1 MSGGGGTKS
10 VDVGEDVVVIV
21 VLSALPRIVG
31 VVPQG
36 RIVGTGSVPPAVVKA
51 PS

>member
-10 VDVGEDVVVIV
+10 VDVGADVVVIV
-21 VLSALPRIVG
+21 VLSELPLIVG

-36 RIVGTGSVPPAVVKA
+36 RAVGTGRVPPAVVKA